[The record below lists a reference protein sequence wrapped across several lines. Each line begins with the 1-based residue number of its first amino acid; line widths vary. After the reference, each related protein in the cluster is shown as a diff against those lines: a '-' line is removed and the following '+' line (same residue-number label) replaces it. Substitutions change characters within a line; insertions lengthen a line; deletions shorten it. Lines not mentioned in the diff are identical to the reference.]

1 MIIDR
6 AVDPITPILHDFYYQ
21 SMVTDMLP
29 VKDGNKYDY
38 KSFGQ
43 DGQPCEKTAML
54 DETDKTFTK
63 IRHSHITDCSKYL
76 KENVSSF
83 VAEAKA
89 TPTSGNALDAIR
101 EQMAKLPQFQETK
114 EKVHLSTFVL
124 CSTSYTQG
132 AR

>member
-38 KSFGQ
+38 QSFGQ

-76 KENVSSF
+76 KENVSTF

-89 TPTSGNALDAIR
+89 APTSGNALDAIR

-114 EKVHLSTFVL
+114 EKVQ
-124 CSTSYTQG
+124 YI
-132 AR
+132 